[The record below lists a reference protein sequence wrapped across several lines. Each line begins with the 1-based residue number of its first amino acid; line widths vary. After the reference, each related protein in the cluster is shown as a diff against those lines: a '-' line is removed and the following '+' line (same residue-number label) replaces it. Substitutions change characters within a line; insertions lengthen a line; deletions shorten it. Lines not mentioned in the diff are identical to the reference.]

1 MLHDNSE
8 SSVNMNND
16 SDIEH
21 MFEIEFKLKMKDLL
35 ETALNLLFS
44 ALMNTSNE
52 YYSDNESADDN
63 SDDQN
68 TIFLQHHASQN
79 SDVYCVLL

>member
-1 MLHDNSE
+1 MQHDKSE

-21 MFEIEFKLKMKDLL
+21 MFEIKSELKMKNLF
-35 ETALNLLFS
+35 ETALNFLFS
-44 ALMNTSNE
+44 MLMNTSNE

-63 SDDQN
+63 FNDQN
-68 TIFLQHHASQN
+68 IIFLQHHAS
-79 SDVYCVLL
+79 